1 MDPLV
6 ITLMPAV
13 ALETSFEDNMRLFAR
28 GSLAD

>member
-1 MDPLV
+1 MDLLV

-13 ALETSFEDNMRLFAR
+13 ALEPSFEDNMRLFAR